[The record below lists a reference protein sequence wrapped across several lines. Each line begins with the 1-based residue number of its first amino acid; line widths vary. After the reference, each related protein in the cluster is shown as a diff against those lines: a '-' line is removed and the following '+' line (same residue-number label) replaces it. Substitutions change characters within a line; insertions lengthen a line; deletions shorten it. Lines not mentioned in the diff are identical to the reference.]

1 MSDALPLL
9 PRFRVDQYE
18 KLAERLRVACHSG
31 NPDNI
36 RKWATDWI
44 KKVAEKRGLDLT
56 TQQQTQMGWRVE
68 WIDRDWQ
75 KHQTT
80 HPRPC
85 SLSGARSF
93 VAHTHEFASWS
104 KFVKHLDGL
113 KRPSSLISTFEQ
125 AVDAIVTGDLATLDR
140 LLKKYPQLIH
150 ARSLRKHRSTLL
162 HYVSAN
168 GVEDFRQKTPRNIV
182 EITRRLLEAGADVN
196 AESDAYGGRS
206 TTFGLT
212 ATSCHPE
219 EAGVQ
224 LPLMGLLMDYGA
236 IVDGPDGGSEVNGA
250 LANGRG
256 DAAQF
261 LANRG
266 AKLDLE
272 GAAGVGR
279 LDVVKTFFTNK
290 GRLKSSAT
298 RRQMVDGF
306 AWACEFG
313 HKEVVE
319 FLLQQG
325 ISVDVKVKNH
335 DQTGLHWAAYGG
347 HLPLVKLLLDHNAP
361 VDVKD
366 PNFDGTPLEWALYA
380 WRELKGKKRDQYYP
394 VVETLVSA
402 GAKLETESYES
413 SEEGRR
419 ALEKLRSDRRMVAAL
434 GLKRLKGLKSPKSPK
449 RSTSKSSRKTK
460 GSQ

>member
-9 PRFRVDQYE
+9 PRLKVDQYE
-18 KLAERLRVACHSG
+18 KLAERLRVACQSG
-31 NPDNI
+31 DFDDI

-44 KKVAEKRGLDLT
+44 KKVAEKRGLDLRM
-56 TQQQTQMGWRVE
+56 QQQTQMGWRVE
-68 WIDRDWQ
+68 WIIRDWQ
-75 KHQTT
+75 KHQTN

-93 VAHTHEFASWS
+93 VAHAHEFVSWS
-104 KFVKHLDGL
+104 KFVKYLDGL
-113 KRPSSLISTFEQ
+113 QRPTSLTSKFEQ
-125 AVDAIVTGDLATLDR
+125 AVDAIVSGDLTTLDR
-140 LLKKYPQLIH
+140 LLKKYPQLIR

-182 EITRRLLEAGADVN
+182 EITRRLLEAGADIN

-206 TTFGLT
+206 TTFGLA

-224 LPLMGLLMDYGA
+224 LPLMGVLMDYGA

-279 LDVVKTFFTNK
+279 LDVVKTFFTDSGK
-290 GRLKSSAT
+290 LKSTAT
-298 RRQMVDGF
+298 RQQMVNGF
-306 AWACEFG
+306 SWACEFG
-313 HKEVVE
+313 HKDVVD
-319 FLLQQG
+319 FLLSRG
-325 ISVDVKVKNH
+325 MSVDQKVKH
-335 DQTGLHWAAYGG
+335 HGQTGLHWAAYGG
-347 HLPLVKLLLDHNAP
+347 HLAVVKLLLDHKAP

-366 PNFDGTPLEWALYA
+366 PNFDGNPLQWALYA
-380 WRELKGKKRDQYYP
+380 WGQLKGKKREPYYA
-394 VVETLVSA
+394 VVSTLVKA
-402 GAKLETESYES
+402 GAKLELELYDAH
-413 SEEGRR
+413 EEGRR
-419 ALEKLRSDRRMVAAL
+419 ALKNFRSDPRMVAAL
-434 GLKRLKGLKSPKSPK
+434 GLK
-449 RSTSKSSRKTK
+449 SR
-460 GSQ
+460 

>member
-9 PRFRVDQYE
+9 PRLKVDQYV

-31 NPDNI
+31 SLDDI
-36 RKWATDWI
+36 HKWATDWI

-56 TQQQTQMGWRVE
+56 TQQRTQMGWRVE
-68 WIDRDWQ
+68 WIVRDWQ
-75 KHQTT
+75 THQTN

-85 SLSGARSF
+85 SLSGARAF
-93 VAHTHEFASWS
+93 VAHAHEFASWS
-104 KFVKHLDGL
+104 KFVKYLDGL
-113 KRPSSLISTFEQ
+113 KRPTSLTSRFEQ
-125 AVDAIVTGDLATLDR
+125 AVDAIVSGDLATLGR
-140 LLKKYPQLIH
+140 LLKKDPQLIR

-168 GVEDFRQKTPRNIV
+168 GVEDFRQKTPKNIV

-206 TTFGLT
+206 TTFGLV

-236 IVDGPDGGSEVNGA
+236 IIDGPDGGSEVNGA

-256 DAAQF
+256 DAAKY
-261 LANRG
+261 LASRG

-279 LDVVKTFFTNK
+279 LDVVKTFFTDSGK
-290 GRLKSSAT
+290 LKSAAT
-298 RRQMVDGF
+298 RQQILDGF
-306 AWACEFG
+306 AWACQFG
-313 HKEVVE
+313 HTDVVD
-319 FLLQQG
+319 FLLRHG
-325 ISVDVKVKNH
+325 VTVDTKLKH
-335 DQTGLHWAAYGG
+335 HGQIGLHWAACGG
-347 HLPLVKLLLDHNAP
+347 HLPVVKLLLDHGAS
-361 VDVKD
+361 VHVKD
-366 PNFDGTPLEWALYA
+366 PTFDGNPLHWALYA
-380 WRELKGKKRDQYYP
+380 WQGNKRDKYYE
-394 VVETLVSA
+394 VVSTLVKA
-402 GAKLETESYES
+402 GAKLEPELYAAH
-413 SEEGRR
+413 EEGRE
-419 ALEKLRSDRRMVAAL
+419 ALKTFRSDPQMVAAL
-434 GLKRLKGLKSPKSPK
+434 GLKRPKG
-449 RSTSKSSRKTK
+449 STRKTK

>member
-1 MSDALPLL
+1 MRRWLLPRRDIRKDMSDALPLL
-9 PRFRVDQYE
+9 PRLKVDQYE
-18 KLAERLRVACHSG
+18 KLAARLRVACHSG
-31 NPDNI
+31 HLDDI

-56 TQQQTQMGWRVE
+56 TQQRTQMGWRVE
-68 WIDRDWQ
+68 WIVRDWQ
-75 KHQTT
+75 KHQTS

-93 VAHTHEFASWS
+93 VAHAHEFASWS

-113 KRPSSLISTFEQ
+113 NQPTSLIAKFEQ
-125 AVDAIVTGDLATLDR
+125 AVDAIVSGDLATFDR
-140 LLKKYPQLIH
+140 LLRKYPRLIR

-168 GVEDFRQKTPRNIV
+168 GVEDFRQKTPKNIV

-236 IVDGPDGGSEVNGA
+236 IIDGPDGGSEVNGA

-266 AKLDLE
+266 AKLNLE

-279 LDVVKTFFTNK
+279 LDVVKTFFTDNGK
-290 GRLKSSAT
+290 LRSPAT
-298 RRQMVDGF
+298 RQQMVDGF

-313 HKEVVE
+313 HTDVVD
-319 FLLQQG
+319 FLLRHG
-325 ISVDVKVKNH
+325 VTVDTKLKH
-335 DQTGLHWAAYGG
+335 HGQIGLHWAAYGG
-347 HLPLVKLLLDHNAP
+347 HLPVVKLLLDHNAP

-366 PNFDGTPLEWALYA
+366 PNFDGNPLQWALYA
-380 WRELKGKKRDQYYP
+380 WRQLKGKKREPYYA
-394 VVETLVSA
+394 VVSTLVKA
-402 GAKLETESYES
+402 GAKLESELYEAH
-413 SEEGRR
+413 EEGRR
-419 ALEKLRSDRRMVAAL
+419 ALKKIRADPRMVAAL
-434 GLKRLKGLKSPKSPK
+434 GLKG
-449 RSTSKSSRKTK
+449 
-460 GSQ
+460 